1 MYRILPAI
9 VLLILSLLT
18 LTQASANLTSS
29 ADQTETGIQAKPL
42 VKLSPK
48 IRISQVQP
56 QDQSHSI
63 TSSYRHDFSFL
74 PALLLTKLELDRA
87 SRVLGA
93 RSGRRLLSD
102 NEALIIQGSHSQGL
116 WGIYRPLDTYVRDEQ
131 TVVVLKRVAIAELQS
146 REKHFSTLQVRQ
158 QQQEILRDDVV
169 LPLDSQTRDAHSF
182 AYSLH
187 PIIENRLTRILGA
200 IDGRDYVVKNQI
212 VVLNRGQQEGV
223 VQGSW
228 FDLYQAPVLSELSDH
243 LATDEKRVIEKQ
255 PSLSIGRLR
264 VIDAEQYFSLALVT
278 ESRQPIGFD
287 TVVQSS
293 SFADSIH
300 SLTAPIAIA
309 SGGEMR

>member
-29 ADQTETGIQAKPL
+29 ADQAETGIQAKPL

-48 IRISQVQP
+48 IRISQAQP

-63 TSSYRHDFSFL
+63 TSSYQHDFSFR

-187 PIIENRLTRILGA
+187 PIIENRLTTILGA

-212 VVLNRGQQEGV
+212 VVLNCGQQEGV

-228 FDLYQAPVLSELSDH
+228 FDLYQAPVLSELSDL

-255 PSLSIGRLR
+255 PNLSIGRLR
-264 VIDAEQYFSLALVT
+264 GIDAEQYFSLALVT

-287 TVVQSS
+287 TVVKSS
-293 SFADSIH
+293 SFADSTH

>member
-48 IRISQVQP
+48 IRISQAQP

-102 NEALIIQGSHSQGL
+102 NEALIIQGSYSQRL

-131 TVVVLKRVAIAELQS
+131 TVVVLKHVAIAELQF
-146 REKHFSTLQVRQ
+146 REKHLSTLQVRQ

-182 AYSLH
+182 AYSPS
-187 PIIENRLTRILGA
+187 PIMENRLTTILGA

-228 FDLYQAPVLSELSDH
+228 FDLYQAPVLSDH
-243 LATDEKRVIEKQ
+243 LATDEKRVIEKL

-293 SFADSIH
+293 SSADSTH

>member
-9 VLLILSLLT
+9 ALLIVSLFT
-18 LTQASANLTSS
+18 ITQASTNVTSS

-48 IRISQVQP
+48 IRISQAQP
-56 QDQSHSI
+56 QGRPYSI
-63 TSSYRHDFSFL
+63 TSSYRHDFSFR
-74 PALLLTKLELDRA
+74 PALLLTKLQLGRA

-131 TVVVLKRVAIAELQS
+131 TVVALKRVAIAELQS
-146 REKHFSTLQVRQ
+146 RDKHFSTLQVRQ

-187 PIIENRLTRILGA
+187 PIMENRLTTILGA
-200 IDGRDYVVKNQI
+200 IDGREYVVKNQI

-228 FDLYQAPVLSELSDH
+228 FDLYQTPVLSELSDH
-243 LATDEKRVIEKQ
+243 LATDEKRVIEKL

-293 SFADSIH
+293 SSADSTH

>member
-29 ADQTETGIQAKPL
+29 ADQAETGMQTKPL
-42 VKLSPK
+42 IKLSPK
-48 IRISQVQP
+48 IRISQAQP

-74 PALLLTKLELDRA
+74 PAPALLLTKLQLDRA

-93 RSGRRLLSD
+93 HSGRRLLSD

-116 WGIYRPLDTYVRDEQ
+116 WGIYRPLDTYVRNEQ

-146 REKHFSTLQVRQ
+146 REKYFSTLQVRQ

-169 LPLDSQTRDAHSF
+169 LPLDSQIRDAHS
-182 AYSLH
+182 SLS
-187 PIIENRLTRILGA
+187 PVMENRLTMILGA

-243 LATDEKRVIEKQ
+243 LATDEKRVIEKL

-293 SFADSIH
+293 SSADSTH